1 MIEEFFITF
10 QELYNFLTKSTSRF
24 GKLKKNID
32 TLQEGLIM
40 KNLSRTRWIGRAE
53 SIKAVWA
60 SYEILIDILDD
71 IKNSED
77 AVIVH
82 DIRRTASNLL
92 DKMKSFEF
100 YLSILFMKNIMYKT
114 KIVVLEVQEID
125 QDILASLD
133 VMRQTRDAMLRI
145 REDDFGLDALSQ

>member
-1 MIEEFFITF
+1 
-10 QELYNFLTKSTSRF
+10 
-24 GKLKKNID
+24 
-32 TLQEGLIM
+32 M
-40 KNLSRTRWIGRAE
+40 KNLSKTRWIGRAE

-77 AVIVH
+77 GDRDA
-82 DIRRTASNLL
+82 RRTASNLL
-92 DKMKSFEF
+92 DRIKSFEF